1 MSLPNPQEEITKLE
15 GELKQMQDNY
25 LEAEATLKNA
35 DQVMKNCR
43 DRIIGI
49 QKSIDTHKMYLP
61 EEAVKTEPAGFAKN

>member
-61 EEAVKTEPAGFAKN
+61 EEAVKTEPVGFTNK

>member
-1 MSLPNPQEEITKLE
+1 MSAQNPQEEITKLE

-61 EEAVKTEPAGFAKN
+61 QEAVKTEPAGFAKN

>member
-1 MSLPNPQEEITKLE
+1 MSAPNPQEEITKLE
-15 GELKQMQDNY
+15 AELKQMQDNY

-49 QKSIDTHKMYLP
+49 QNKIDTHKMYLP
-61 EEAVKTEPAGFAKN
+61 QEAVKTEPAGFAKN